1 MVISHHKDINNMK
14 DQVNMLSL
22 KPISPVKI
30 FANENYLD
38 ELQDTELK
46 RTIKIFIKELKEL
59 PQLVEKLFQ
68 IDQCIVHLTIRPITC
83 LNFHLL
89 RQIFQSQPPLRRQK
103 SALQNENSFCVISLN
118 VRRSIH
124 QEQIKNFIFFVT
136 QVRDP
141 CLSKQEVKI

>member
-46 RTIKIFIKELKEL
+46 RTIKIFIKELKEFKEDTQQQFSEIKKKE
-59 PQLVEKLFQ
+59 P
-68 IDQCIVHLTIRPITC
+68 
-83 LNFHLL
+83 
-89 RQIFQSQPPLRRQK
+89 
-103 SALQNENSFCVISLN
+103 ENKHRVMP
-118 VRRSIH
+118 
-124 QEQIKNFIFFVT
+124 KKT
-136 QVRDP
+136 QT
-141 CLSKQEVKI
+141 